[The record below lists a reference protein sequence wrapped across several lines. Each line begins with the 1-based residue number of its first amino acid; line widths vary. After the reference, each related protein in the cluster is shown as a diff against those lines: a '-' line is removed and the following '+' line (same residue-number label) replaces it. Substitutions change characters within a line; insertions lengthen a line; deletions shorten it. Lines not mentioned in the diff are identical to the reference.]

1 MLSVTRQ
8 ALRASIPS
16 IRPVQ
21 SLRLYTTG
29 SSDNR
34 KQDNTNN
41 NKEKNENTKS
51 KGAEDLM
58 NILSGSSSSKQTSH
72 ASNNTNTSRG
82 SSAALI
88 METLT
93 KATDRQQQAS
103 RPSSFLN
110 SRSRGGSAGGF
121 SHFLN
126 ESQTCSHNLHIH
138 ASMNNTILTLTD
150 SHGDPV
156 TTQSAGSAGFKK
168 SARSGPEAGYQAMI
182 KLIEKV
188 QEKNV
193 QIHTLHVL
201 MKGFGP
207 GRDSAFKAIR
217 AKTEWDIK
225 RISDTT
231 PIPFNGCRPP
241 KARRL

>member
-1 MLSVTRQ
+1 MLSIPRQ
-8 ALRASIPS
+8 ALRAAIPCV
-16 IRPVQ
+16 RPVQ
-21 SLRLYTTG
+21 SFRLYTTDNNNNNN
-29 SSDNR
+29 SSGNR
-34 KQDNTNN
+34 KMEGT
-41 NKEKNENTKS
+41 E
-51 KGAEDLM
+51 ALM
-58 NILSGSSSSKQTSH
+58 NILSGSSSSQQTPRT
-72 ASNNTNTSRG
+72 NTNNSNTSKG

-88 METLT
+88 METLS

-103 RPSSFLN
+103 RSTSFLSSKN
-110 SRSRGGSAGGF
+110 VVGGSNSFGGAGGYGR
-121 SHFLN
+121 FL
-126 ESQTCSHNLHIH
+126 S
-138 ASMNNTILTLTD
+138 D
-150 SHGDPV
+150 GDPI

-168 SARSGPEAGYQAMI
+168 SARSGPEAGYQAMT

-193 QIHTLHVL
+193 QIHSLHVL

>member
-1 MLSVTRQ
+1 MLSIPRQ
-8 ALRASIPS
+8 ALRAAIPCV
-16 IRPVQ
+16 RPIQ
-21 SLRLYTTG
+21 SFRMYTTDNSNNSNNSG
-29 SSDNR
+29 SR
-34 KQDNTNN
+34 KVEGT
-41 NKEKNENTKS
+41 EE
-51 KGAEDLM
+51 LM
-58 NILSGSSSSKQTSH
+58 NILSGSSSSQQTPR
-72 ASNNTNTSRG
+72 ATNTTTSNTTKG

-88 METLT
+88 METLS

-103 RPSSFLN
+103 RSSSSFL
-110 SRSRGGSAGGF
+110 SSKGGLLGGSFASLGR
-121 SHFLN
+121 LMN
-126 ESQTCSHNLHIH
+126 DSQACSHNLHIH

-150 SHGDPV
+150 SQGDPI

-168 SARSGPEAGYQAMI
+168 SARSGPEAGYQAMT

>member
-1 MLSVTRQ
+1 MEGTE
-8 ALRASIPS
+8 A
-16 IRPVQ
+16 
-21 SLRLYTTG
+21 
-29 SSDNR
+29 
-34 KQDNTNN
+34 
-41 NKEKNENTKS
+41 
-51 KGAEDLM
+51 LM
-58 NILSGSSSSKQTSH
+58 NILSGSSSSQQTPRTT
-72 ASNNTNTSRG
+72 ANTSNTSKG

-88 METLT
+88 METLS

-103 RPSSFLN
+103 RSTSFLSSKNLMGGSSSF
-110 SRSRGGSAGGF
+110 GGAGGYGR
-121 SHFLN
+121 FL
-126 ESQTCSHNLHIH
+126 SDTQTCSHNLHIH

-150 SHGDPV
+150 SQGDPI

-168 SARSGPEAGYQAMI
+168 SARSGPEAGYQAMT

-193 QIHTLHVL
+193 QIHSLHVL

>member
-1 MLSVTRQ
+1 MLSIPRQ
-8 ALRASIPS
+8 ALRAAIPCV
-16 IRPVQ
+16 RPVQ
-21 SLRLYTTG
+21 SFRLYTT
-29 SSDNR
+29 D
-34 KQDNTNN
+34 NN
-41 NKEKNENTKS
+41 NNNNNSGSRKMEGTE
-51 KGAEDLM
+51 ALM
-58 NILSGSSSSKQTSH
+58 NILSGSSSSQQTPRTTT
-72 ASNNTNTSRG
+72 NNSNTSKG

-88 METLT
+88 METLS

-103 RPSSFLN
+103 RSTSFLSSKNAMSGSN
-110 SRSRGGSAGGF
+110 SFGGAGGYGR
-121 SHFLN
+121 FL
-126 ESQTCSHNLHIH
+126 SDVQTCSHNLHIH

-150 SHGDPV
+150 SQGDPI

-168 SARSGPEAGYQAMI
+168 SARSGPEAGYQAMT

-193 QIHTLHVL
+193 QIHSLHVL

>member
-8 ALRASIPS
+8 ALRATIPCV
-16 IRPVQ
+16 RPVQ
-21 SLRLYTTG
+21 SFRLYTTDD
-29 SSDNR
+29 S
-34 KQDNTNN
+34 NN
-41 NKEKNENTKS
+41 NSNSGSRKVEGTE
-51 KGAEDLM
+51 ALM
-58 NILSGSSSSKQTSH
+58 NILSGSSSSQQP
-72 ASNNTNTSRG
+72 ARANTNNSNTTKG

-88 METLT
+88 METLS

-103 RPSSFLN
+103 RSPSFLSSKNLMGN
-110 SRSRGGSAGGF
+110 SGAGGF
-121 SHFLN
+121 SRFL
-126 ESQTCSHNLHIH
+126 SDTQTCSHNLHIH

-150 SHGDPV
+150 SQGDPI

-182 KLIEKV
+182 KLVEKV

-193 QIHTLHVL
+193 QIHSLHVL

>member
-8 ALRASIPS
+8 ALRATVPS
-16 IRPVQ
+16 VRPAQ
-21 SLRLYTTG
+21 SFRLYTTDN
-29 SSDNR
+29 SS
-34 KQDNTNN
+34 NN
-41 NKEKNENTKS
+41 NNNNGSRKIEGTE
-51 KGAEDLM
+51 ALM
-58 NILSGSSSSKQTSH
+58 DILSGSSSSQPARTATSS
-72 ASNNTNTSRG
+72 SNVTKG

-88 METLT
+88 METLS

-103 RPSSFLN
+103 RSPSFLSSKNLMGNN
-110 SRSRGGSAGGF
+110 SGASGF
-121 SHFLN
+121 SRYL
-126 ESQTCSHNLHIH
+126 SDTQTCSHNLHIH

-150 SHGDPV
+150 SQGDPI

-168 SARSGPEAGYQAMI
+168 SARSGPEAGYQAMT

-193 QIHTLHVL
+193 QIHSLHVL

>member
-1 MLSVTRQ
+1 MLSIPRQ
-8 ALRASIPS
+8 ALRATIPCV
-16 IRPVQ
+16 RPVQ
-21 SLRLYTTG
+21 SFRLYTT
-29 SSDNR
+29 D
-34 KQDNTNN
+34 NN
-41 NKEKNENTKS
+41 NNNSGSRKMEGTE
-51 KGAEDLM
+51 ALM
-58 NILSGSSSSKQTSH
+58 NILSGSSSSQQTPR
-72 ASNNTNTSRG
+72 ATNTSNTSKG

-88 METLT
+88 METLS

-103 RPSSFLN
+103 RSTGFLSSKNLM
-110 SRSRGGSAGGF
+110 GGSNSFGAGGGY
-121 SHFLN
+121 SRFLS
-126 ESQTCSHNLHIH
+126 ETQTCSHNLHIH

-150 SHGDPV
+150 SQGDPI

-168 SARSGPEAGYQAMI
+168 SARSGPEAGYQAMT

-193 QIHTLHVL
+193 QIHSLHVL

>member
-1 MLSVTRQ
+1 MLSIPRQ
-8 ALRASIPS
+8 ALRAAVPCV
-16 IRPVQ
+16 RPVQ
-21 SLRLYTTG
+21 SFRLYTT
-29 SSDNR
+29 D
-34 KQDNTNN
+34 NN
-41 NKEKNENTKS
+41 NNNSGSRKIEGTE
-51 KGAEDLM
+51 ALM
-58 NILSGSSSSKQTSH
+58 NILSGSSSSQQTAH
-72 ASNNTNTSRG
+72 AATSNKTNNTSKG

-88 METLT
+88 METLS

-103 RPSSFLN
+103 RSSSFLSSKNLMGSN
-110 SRSRGGSAGGF
+110 SSAGGLGR
-121 SHFLN
+121 FLSD
-126 ESQTCSHNLHIH
+126 SQTCSHNLHIH

-150 SHGDPV
+150 SQGDPI

-168 SARSGPEAGYQAMI
+168 SARSGPEAGYQAMT

-188 QEKNV
+188 EEKNV
-193 QIHTLHVL
+193 QIHSLHVL

>member
-1 MLSVTRQ
+1 MEGTE
-8 ALRASIPS
+8 A
-16 IRPVQ
+16 
-21 SLRLYTTG
+21 
-29 SSDNR
+29 
-34 KQDNTNN
+34 
-41 NKEKNENTKS
+41 
-51 KGAEDLM
+51 LM
-58 NILSGSSSSKQTSH
+58 NILSGSSSSQQTPRATTST
-72 ASNNTNTSRG
+72 SNTSKG

-88 METLT
+88 METLS

-103 RPSSFLN
+103 RSTGFKNLM
-110 SRSRGGSAGGF
+110 GGSNSFGASGGY
-121 SHFLN
+121 SRFL
-126 ESQTCSHNLHIH
+126 SDTQTCSHNLHIH

-150 SHGDPV
+150 SQGDPI

-168 SARSGPEAGYQAMI
+168 SARSGPEAGYQAMT

-193 QIHTLHVL
+193 QIHSLHVL